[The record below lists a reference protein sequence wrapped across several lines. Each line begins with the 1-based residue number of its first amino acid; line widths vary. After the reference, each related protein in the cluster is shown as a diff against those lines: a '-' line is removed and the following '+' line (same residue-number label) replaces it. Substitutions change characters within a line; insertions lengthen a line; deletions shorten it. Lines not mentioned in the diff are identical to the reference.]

1 MATLDYLLKD
11 ESEAVRMQAMGFLAK
26 PPASKY
32 SGEDEDED
40 IIAARKASERNF
52 VLKRKDVYNTA
63 FFSSPSI
70 VQAMQQVYE
79 DWVGRQTQVRFH
91 SAS

>member
-1 MATLDYLLKD
+1 MHG
-11 ESEAVRMQAMGFLAK
+11 SQAVRMQAMGFLAT
-26 PPASKY
+26 PPARKF
-32 SGEDEDED
+32 SGREDEDEGM
-40 IIAARKASERNF
+40 IAARKASERNF
-52 VLKRKDVYNTA
+52 ILKRKEVYNTA
-63 FFSSPSI
+63 FFSSPAI